1 MSLEKVASTCGFDV
15 VDVVPARRQNLDLK
29 QVVLTV
35 SVANAGSGPH
45 RNSTVTVTQSSG
57 ILCHCH

>member
-35 SVANAGSGPH
+35 TGKWLATYA
-45 RNSTVTVTQSSG
+45 RAERSS
-57 ILCHCH
+57 